1 MHIWLNQSERGSNK
15 KRFQYCLDPDEH
27 IPRWA
32 IQGHSG
38 GNSVDLSL
46 QDNEQ
51 IPHDWMEHIHHVGSS
66 ISCSSKIRSGLI
78 AGGEIG
84 KDDKTVFFTAVD
96 PRSEP
101 QSDEPY
107 DVAAPRV
114 VPYRTNWKV
123 YQNAVYWINLKSAQD
138 RGLVI
143 WQTNSNGI
151 ILDDSVP
158 ADSLEKVV
166 HDRKGGVMYQKIC
179 LSLRP
184 PPKLILKGVW
194 QVEQESIGR
203 PVADQVTIRPEVD
216 LRFQGVPD
224 EEPQQDEENSRKQYI
239 GRFVH
244 AIVFHPN
251 KDALISE
258 LQSDTPRTPFSE
270 KST

>member
-1 MHIWLNQSERGSNK
+1 M
-15 KRFQYCLDPDEH
+15 
-27 IPRWA
+27 
-32 IQGHSG
+32 
-38 GNSVDLSL
+38 
-46 QDNEQ
+46 
-51 IPHDWMEHIHHVGSS
+51 
-66 ISCSSKIRSGLI
+66 
-78 AGGEIG
+78 
-84 KDDKTVFFTAVD
+84 
-96 PRSEP
+96 
-101 QSDEPY
+101 
-107 DVAAPRV
+107 

-123 YQNAVYWINLKSAQD
+123 YLNAVYWINLKSAQD

-166 HDRKGGVMYQKIC
+166 HDRKGEVMYQKIR
-179 LSLRP
+179 LSPRP

-203 PVADQVTIRPEVD
+203 PVAEQVTIRPEAD

-239 GRFVH
+239 GSLVH
-244 AIVFHPN
+244 AIMFHPN

-258 LQSDTPRTPFSE
+258 LQSNTPRTPFSE
-270 KST
+270 KPT